1 MTVQDTTNVLAAFE
15 MLLEEVESEIEFVNQ
30 AGSQAFGAGDYA
42 TVDLVRTQA
51 AQLVGFREKAAALRV
66 EWQGLSASLVSDT
79 DETAQAERRNLGRLK
94 RGTRTAEDAFRQPI
108 LSALVALGGSAN
120 LNDVLERVYPQVK
133 AQLREVDYEDLPSS
147 PGSPRWRNTAQWA
160 RNALVKEALM
170 RADSQRG
177 TWAISEAGRRF
188 LQKQTI

>member
-1 MTVQDTTNVLAAFE
+1 MTTPDTTNVLAAFE
-15 MLLEEVESEIEFVNQ
+15 MLLEEVESEIDFIKN
-30 AGSQAFGAGDYA
+30 AGSKAFLDGDFA
-42 TVDLVRTQA
+42 AVDLVRTQA
-51 AQLVGFREKAAALRV
+51 EQLTTFRQKAAALRT
-66 EWQGLSASLVSDT
+66 EWLTLSASLVSDT

-160 RNALVKEALM
+160 RNALVKEGLM
-170 RADSQRG
+170 RADSPRG
-177 TWAISEAGRRF
+177 TWAISEAGRRA
-188 LQKQTI
+188 LAG